1 MIANGLHVALA
12 HLLMPTKRDRQNI
25 QIFIEV
31 AQHLFQ
37 ARLGGSTFGI
47 SLKGT
52 DEWFLKECRDFQIG
66 SHGAVQYLA
75 IPDREVECWL
85 HATNQQPFPAVHTC
99 RCLAA
104 CLLHASGCEHSVEPV
119 RFIGPGAG
127 GDELTVEM
135 RFDLSQ
141 LPGVVR
147 QGWGERINCVRATDR
162 LGMHI
167 ADEHALRAWLCT
179 RCVVTFQLAAI
190 ACGLDALA
198 LTHVVARTALIHRT
212 RVFPFNAD
220 YLHDDAGFSHA
231 RLCAPIRDAI
241 YALEPD
247 AKRRIHA
254 AAGLLRGGLISAHAH
269 RIRTQQF
276 TWLQASDLAAAD
288 LYVEGA
294 SKRAIGAILARS
306 RGASAREVNLGRL
319 LDTRDAGAH
328 TLPVALAEI
337 IQTTVCYDLL
347 ASAPGIDLEDTG
359 FAEIC
364 ASAARVLPAD
374 DGLDVDTHVCGV
386 GAFQRDYYGDEP
398 IQPNA
403 LRFLIASAAAFGT
416 LLIYLSDARPGE
428 YGIVLDGLP
437 FTADVQSDDAVFRG
451 SCTPELAAA
460 QQSASHRIFGSD
472 TERRF
477 QPAGKALAAWYDAVS
492 KRTQPPSGGLF
503 EALRAA
509 IGVGYAG
516 CPEDVRARNALVIMY
531 LAGRIFRKHEYIGQ
545 YLRAAHAAQEDESS
559 RRRAASDAVAAEH
572 NECLS
577 YFQDSDVPYGGL
589 DVPMSHLHF
598 CTQSSMRVEQDE
610 AVARARE
617 QVQGGRSY
625 SAWTSATSYAAMHR
639 RGFR

>member
-1 MIANGLHVALA
+1 
-12 HLLMPTKRDRQNI
+12 MPTKRDRRNI
-25 QIFIEV
+25 PLFVEV

-37 ARLGGSTFGI
+37 ARLGGSTFGV

-52 DEWFLKECRDFQIG
+52 DEWYLKDCVEFKLGGHD
-66 SHGAVQYLA
+66 AVQYRA
-75 IPDREVECWL
+75 IPDREVACWL
-85 HATNQQPFPAVHTC
+85 HATNQHPFPAAHTC

-119 RFIGPGAG
+119 LFTGPGAG
-127 GDELTVEM
+127 DDELTVEM

-147 QGWGERINCVRATDR
+147 QGWGERINCVRAKDR
-162 LGMHI
+162 LGVHI

-220 YLHDDAGFSHA
+220 YLHDDAGFGHA

-241 YALEPD
+241 HALAPD

-254 AAGLLRGGLISAHAH
+254 AAELLRNGLISAHAH
-269 RIRTQQF
+269 RIRTQGF
-276 TWLQASDLAAAD
+276 TWLQADDLATAD
-288 LYVEGA
+288 LYTEGA
-294 SKRAIGAILARS
+294 SKRAIGAILARP
-306 RGASAREVNLGRL
+306 RCASAREVNLGRL
-319 LDTRDAGAH
+319 VDTRDAGAH

-337 IQTTVCYDLL
+337 IQTTVCRDLL
-347 ASAPGIDLEDTG
+347 AFAPGIDLKDTG

-374 DGLDVDTHVCGV
+374 DGLDIDTHVFGV

-403 LRFLIASAAAFGT
+403 LRFLIASAAAFGA
-416 LLIYLSDARPGE
+416 LLVYLSDATPGE
-428 YGIVLDGLP
+428 YEVVLDGLP
-437 FTADVQSDDAVFRG
+437 FTADVQSEDAVFRG
-451 SCTPELAAA
+451 SCTPGLAAA
-460 QQSASHRIFGSD
+460 QQSAAHRIFGVD

-477 QPAGKALAAWYDAVS
+477 QPAGKALAACYDAVS
-492 KRTQPPSGGLF
+492 RQTPPPSGGLF
-503 EALRAA
+503 EALESA

-516 CPEDVRARNALVIMY
+516 CPEGVRANNALVIMY

-545 YLRAAHAAQEDESS
+545 YLRAAHAAQEDES
-559 RRRAASDAVAAEH
+559 RRYRTASNPVAAEH
-572 NECLS
+572 NERLS
-577 YFQDSDVPYGGL
+577 YFQDSDVPYGSL
-589 DVPMSHLHF
+589 NVPMGHLHF

-617 QVQGGRSY
+617 QVQGGRSF
-625 SAWTSATSYAAMHR
+625 SAWTSATSFAAMHR
-639 RGFR
+639 QGFR